1 MMGLRHWVG
10 VAALG
15 LSLAALASGPVAFVA
30 DIHGNAS
37 IEGDGKVT
45 FLAELKAG
53 TRLMLGS
60 GAKVSVTYAS
70 SGAEYTISGPGEY
83 VVSPTEV
90 KAEKGAA
97 PTRRVLNGVPEAAV
111 IARISQTA
119 TASLRMRSVQPR
131 AKAGLQY
138 PVETRVSTL
147 QPVLRF
153 SGTPSDANE
162 VRLLDAKGTELW
174 KGPAQAGEARPA
186 VKLSPAARYRWTV
199 MTPQGVLGEAQFE
212 TLGSEALAKAAR
224 SRTGA
229 RSFSD
234 RVVHAMLLHDL
245 GATQEARDAWAALA
259 KERPDLPEL
268 AALAR

>member
-1 MMGLRHWVG
+1 MKTLRYWTAAV
-10 VAALG
+10 ALG
-15 LSLAALASGPVAFVA
+15 FSLSALASAPVAFIA

-53 TRLMLGS
+53 TRLLLGS
-60 GAKVSVTYAS
+60 GSKVSVTYAS
-70 SGAEYTISGPGEY
+70 SGAEYTMSGPGEY
-83 VVSPTEV
+83 LVSPSEV

-97 PTRRVLNGVPEAAV
+97 PSRRVVNGVPDAGV

-119 TASLRMRSVQPR
+119 TASLRMRSVR
-131 AKAGLQY
+131 SSAKAALHS

-153 SGTPSDANE
+153 TGTSSDATE
-162 VRLLDAKGTELW
+162 VRLMDAKGNEVW
-174 KGPAQAGEARPA
+174 KGAAPSGEARPA

-224 SRTGA
+224 SRSGA

-234 RVVHAMLLHDL
+234 RVVHAMLLDDL
-245 GATQEARDAWAALA
+245 GATQEAREAWAVLA

>member
-1 MMGLRHWVG
+1 MKGIRCWTAA
-10 VAALG
+10 AALG
-15 LSLAALASGPVAFVA
+15 LSLSAFGAGPVAFVA

-45 FLAELKAG
+45 FLAELNAG
-53 TRLMLGS
+53 TRLLLGS

-70 SGAEYTISGPGEY
+70 TGAEYTMNGPGEY
-83 VVSPTEV
+83 LVAPTEV

-97 PTRRVLNGVPEAAV
+97 PSRRVVNAVPDAGV

-131 AKAGLQY
+131 ASSGLHY

-153 SGTPSDANE
+153 TGAAAEANE
-162 VRLLDAKGTELW
+162 VRLVDAKGKEIW
-174 KGPAQAGEARPA
+174 KGPAQSGEVRPA

-212 TLGSEALAKAAR
+212 TLGNEALAKAAR
-224 SRTGA
+224 SRTAA
-229 RSFSD
+229 RSFAD

-245 GATQEARDAWAALA
+245 GATQESREAWALLA